1 MRPEGDNTGS
11 GIKNQLGRPD
21 RLGEYAILVREAVQ
35 NSWDAR
41 RIGADVRFSIS
52 LRTLGGFAPAWRRHL
67 GSSTLPTEQS
77 SVLTNL
83 SGQTP
88 VLIVSDRGTSGLGG
102 PLRSDRSNTSGE
114 IANFV
119 QFMRNVGEAR
129 DSDLGGG
136 TYGYGKG
143 IFYRISSAS
152 AILVDSKNGTGGQAH
167 RRLMGAALSDAFDSH
182 DGRRFTGRHW
192 WGVVNDGV
200 PDPVLDQ
207 AATSLSAELG
217 LPGFEE
223 NDTGTDIVIV
233 APDIHLESGDDD
245 LESLGERIR
254 GHIYWHLWPKFAT
267 AQRPHG
273 IRFNV
278 FVEEQALDFPD
289 VSTVPVIRNL
299 AKSLDDI
306 ARRQGADY
314 ELKKYLPN
322 SLGEFAVD
330 YVIKAPAPMRNSS
343 IISIMSYADIEP
355 PYRHVARMRQ
365 AELVVDYFKA
375 APMPTTDIGY
385 VGAFRS
391 SAFADEA
398 FAAAEPP
405 THDAWST
412 AGLTGN
418 NLGIVRGAKS
428 FLENETN
435 ALVAARTGA
444 RSKLVQGL
452 GKISNELGNFLAP
465 VIEPSGP
472 SESSTTRPSRSG
484 RKTNK
489 PFKDLGQQPIR
500 LERGKPYVG
509 HLIQVGDS
517 VAIDSR
523 LEATAFIKLA
533 NGGRELPDSAPVGSD
548 QPRFRGW
555 YLAEGGDLLTT
566 DYRLS
571 LENLAGLMIEA
582 RFEHVA
588 GAAIKTYVE
597 GKNV

>member
-41 RIGADVRFSIS
+41 RTGTDLRFSVR
-52 LRTLGGFAPAWRRHL
+52 LCTLGEFAPAWRDLL
-67 GSSTLPTEQS
+67 GCSTLPEEQS
-77 SVLTNL
+77 YILTNL
-83 SGQTP
+83 SAQTP
-88 VLIVSDRGTSGLGG
+88 MLIVSDRGTTGLGG

-114 IANFV
+114 VANFV

-129 DSDLGGG
+129 DSELGGG

-152 AILVDSKNGTGGQAH
+152 AILVDSRNGSAGYAH
-167 RRLMGAALSDAFDSH
+167 RRLMGAALSDAFDSR

-200 PDPVLDQ
+200 PDPVLDED
-207 AATSLSAELG
+207 AASLSAELG
-217 LPGFEE
+217 LPGFKEG
-223 NDTGTDIVIV
+223 DTGTDIVIL
-233 APDIHLESGDDD
+233 APDLQLESDEED
-245 LESLGERIR
+245 LESLAERIR

-267 AQRPHG
+267 TQRPNG
-273 IRFNV
+273 IKFSV
-278 FVEEQALDFPD
+278 SVEGRGLDFPD
-289 VSTVPVIRNL
+289 VTRVPVIRNL

-306 ARRQGADY
+306 ARRQGTDY

-322 SLGEFAVD
+322 SLGELAVD
-330 YVIKAPAPMRNSS
+330 YVIKAPAPIRDTS
-343 IISIMSYADIEP
+343 IISIMGHSDIDP

-375 APMPTTDIGY
+375 APMPTTDVGY
-385 VGAFRS
+385 VGVFRS
-391 SAFADEA
+391 SAFADDA

-418 NLGIVRGAKS
+418 SLGIVRGAKS

-435 ALVAARTGA
+435 ALVAARSGA

-465 VIEPSGP
+465 VVESNVSSGP
-472 SESSTTRPSRSG
+472 SAARSNRSSKKTTR
-484 RKTNK
+484 

-500 LERGKPYVG
+500 LEMDQPFAG

-517 VAIDSR
+517 AAPNSR
-523 LEATAFIKLA
+523 LEATAFVKLA
-533 NGGRELPDSAPVGSD
+533 NGGRESPDSAPVGSG

-555 YLAEGGDLLTT
+555 YLSETGELLST
-566 DYRLS
+566 DHRLS
-571 LENLAGLMIEA
+571 IERVAGLKIEA

-588 GAAIKTYVE
+588 GAAIKTHVE
-597 GKNV
+597 VKDV

>member
-1 MRPEGDNTGS
+1 MGQMVGPTG
-11 GIKNQLGRPD
+11 
-21 RLGEYAILVREAVQ
+21 V
-35 NSWDAR
+35 SW
-41 RIGADVRFSIS
+41 
-52 LRTLGGFAPAWRRHL
+52 
-67 GSSTLPTEQS
+67 
-77 SVLTNL
+77 
-83 SGQTP
+83 
-88 VLIVSDRGTSGLGG
+88 
-102 PLRSDRSNTSGE
+102 
-114 IANFV
+114 
-119 QFMRNVGEAR
+119 
-129 DSDLGGG
+129 
-136 TYGYGKG
+136 
-143 IFYRISSAS
+143 
-152 AILVDSKNGTGGQAH
+152 ILVDSKNGTDGRAH

-200 PDPVLDQ
+200 PDPVLDED
-207 AATSLSAELG
+207 AALLSAELG
-217 LPGFEE
+217 LPGFKEDE
-223 NDTGTDIVIV
+223 TGTDIVII
-233 APDIHLESGDDD
+233 APDLQLESGDDD

-254 GHIYWHLWPKFAT
+254 GHIYWHLWPKFTT

-278 FVEEQALDFPD
+278 SVEDRLLDFPD
-289 VSTVPVIRNL
+289 VATVPVIRNL

-330 YVIKAPAPMRNSS
+330 YVIKAPAPIRDTS
-343 IISIMSYADIEP
+343 IISIMSYSEIDA
-355 PYRHVARMRQ
+355 PYRHIARMRQ

-375 APMPTTDIGY
+375 APMPTTDVGY
-385 VGAFRS
+385 VGTFRS

-435 ALVAARTGA
+435 ALVAARSGA

-465 VIEPSGP
+465 VIEPSNP
-472 SESSTTRPSRSG
+472 SEPSATRPSRSG
-484 RKTNK
+484 SRTKK
-489 PFKDLGQQPIR
+489 SFRDLGQQPIR
-500 LERGKPYVG
+500 LEMGRPYAG
-509 HLIQVGDS
+509 HLVQIGDS
-517 VAIDSR
+517 VAPGSH
-523 LEATAFIKLA
+523 LEATAFVKLA
-533 NGGRELPDSAPVGSD
+533 NGGRESPDSAPAGSD

-555 YLAEGGDLLTT
+555 FVPDTGDLLST
-566 DYRLS
+566 DYRIS
-571 LENLAGLMIEA
+571 IENVAGLVIEA